1 MVSLEVACPSGLI
14 ESCLRGIVYRSPV
27 VSLEVACS
35 NGLIED
41 LPVPRGIA
49 CSDGLIE
56 GLSTGLQWFH

>member
-1 MVSLEVACPSGLI
+1 M
-14 ESCLRGIVYRSPV
+14 